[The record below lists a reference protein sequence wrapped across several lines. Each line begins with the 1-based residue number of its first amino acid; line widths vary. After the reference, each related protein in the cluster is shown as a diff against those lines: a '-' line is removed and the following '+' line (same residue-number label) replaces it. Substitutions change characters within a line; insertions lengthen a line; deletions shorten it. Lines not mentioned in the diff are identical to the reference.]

1 MTDMEQDRRL
11 RTALLPYQPR
21 LLHDVL
27 DAIDVAVYVLD
38 ESSRVLAGNVA
49 ASVLLGVRRGRREGD
64 APAGEVVSVTDDTGD
79 EIDVTNYDDWRDRAE
94 SGPTLSARVTYA
106 DGSMRWFAATAQC
119 VSSEAVVC
127 RFADVTARRE
137 LERRAVAA
145 ADQAARAE
153 IDLVAAEQRVALLEE
168 LLVYVTTRAD
178 LPVQAQRQ
186 VSPAR
191 DVPQPPPY

>member
-1 MTDMEQDRRL
+1 M

-27 DAIDVAVYVLD
+27 DALDVAVYVLD

-64 APAGEVVSVTDDTGD
+64 APASEVVSVVDDTGA
-79 EIDVTNYDDWRDRAE
+79 EIDVTNYDQWHDRAE
-94 SGPTLSARVTYA
+94 SAVGLSTRVTYA
-106 DGSMRWFAATAQC
+106 DGTMRWFSATAQC

-137 LERRAVAA
+137 LERRVEVA

-178 LPVQAQRQ
+178 LPAP
-186 VSPAR
+186 SSIEPLR
-191 DVPQPPPY
+191 DVPQPPRY